1 MTFESLNIAI
11 AIPEIF
17 LLTMACLILVV
28 DVFLSQKKRNF
39 TYVLSQLTL
48 IITFALILT
57 NQTETRVLAFNDLFV
72 QDAMA
77 DALKLFILIISF
89 GVFVYSREYLH
100 ARDIFKGEFYVLGLF
115 SILGMMLM
123 VSANNLLMLYLGLEL
138 LSLCLYALVAFS
150 DSKEH
155 SDSGSGNASEAAM
168 KYFVLGAIASGMLL
182 YGMSILYGLSGSLN
196 LAEIAVAVVQAAEA
210 DNAQNIG
217 MIFALVFIV
226 VALAFKL
233 GAVPFHMWVP
243 DVYHG
248 SPTAVTALIG
258 TAPKLA
264 GFAMLMRLMIEALG
278 GLQADWQQMI
288 IVISVLSMAIG
299 NIFAIAQTNIKRML
313 AYSTISHV
321 GFILLGILAG
331 TPAGYSSAM
340 FYTISYAIMSLGG
353 FGIIML
359 MARRGF
365 EADNITDLAGLNQR
379 SPWFAFIMMIL
390 MLSMAGVPPT
400 VGFWAKL
407 TVLSAVVDIDLIWM
421 AIIAVFFSI
430 VGIFYYLR
438 IIKVMYFDDAIDMQP
453 LECGR
458 DMQIALSTN
467 GLAVLALGLYP
478 AALMSLCVSIF
489 T

>member
-11 AIPEIF
+11 AMPEVF
-17 LLTMACLILVV
+17 LLAMACLVLLV
-28 DVFLSQKKRNF
+28 DVYLPQEKRNL
-39 TYVLSQLTL
+39 TYIFAQFSL
-48 IITFALILT
+48 IITLVLLLG
-57 NQTETRVLAFNDLFV
+57 NQTDTRVLAFNDLFV
-72 QDAMA
+72 QDEMA
-77 DALKLFILIISF
+77 DALKMFIIIISF
-89 GVFVYSREYLH
+89 GVFVYSREYLQE
-100 ARDIFKGEFYVLGLF
+100 RNIFKGEFYVLALF
-115 SILGMMLM
+115 SIVGMMLM

-150 DSKEH
+150 RD
-155 SDSGSGNASEAAM
+155 DGNASEAAM

-182 YGMSILYGLSGSLN
+182 YGMSILYGLSGSLQ
-196 LAEIAVAVVQAAEA
+196 LSEIAHAVIATTNGQGTE
-210 DNAQNIG
+210 NAQNIG
-217 MIFALVFIV
+217 MVFALVFIV

-233 GAVPFHMWVP
+233 GAVPFHMWMP

-264 GFAMLMRLMIEALG
+264 GFAMIMRLMVEALG

-288 IVISVLSMAIG
+288 IVLSVLSLAVG
-299 NIFAIAQTNIKRML
+299 NIIAIAQSNIKRML

-331 TPAGYSSAM
+331 TAEGYSSAM
-340 FYTISYAIMSLGG
+340 FYTITYAMMSLGG
-353 FGIIML
+353 FGVIML
-359 MARRGF
+359 MARQGF

-407 TVLSAVVDIDLIWM
+407 AVLTAVVDVDLVWM
-421 AIIAVFFSI
+421 AVIAVFFSI
-430 VGIFYYLR
+430 IGIFYYLR
-438 IIKVMYFDDAIDMQP
+438 IIKIMYFDEAVESQP
-453 LECGR
+453 LVCGR

-467 GLAVLALGLYP
+467 GLAILALGLYP
-478 AALMSLCVSIF
+478 AALMSLCVAVFS
-489 T
+489 

>member
-11 AIPEIF
+11 ALPEIF
-17 LLTMACLILVV
+17 LMTMACVVLVV
-28 DVFLSQKKRNF
+28 DVYLPQHKRNF
-39 TYVLSQLTL
+39 SYLLSQLTL
-48 IITFALILT
+48 IVAFVLVLT
-57 NQTETRVLAFNDLFV
+57 NQTDARVLAFNDLFV

-89 GVFVYSREYLH
+89 GVFVYSRDYLQ
-100 ARDIFKGEFYVLGLF
+100 ARSIFKGEFYVLGLF
-115 SILGMMLM
+115 SIAGMMLM

-150 DSKEH
+150 RD
-155 SDSGSGNASEAAM
+155 DGNASEAAM

-182 YGMSILYGLSGSLN
+182 YGMSILYGLSGSLQ
-196 LAEIAVAVVQAAEA
+196 LSEIAQTVAQVSAA

-233 GAVPFHMWVP
+233 GAVPFHMWMP

-264 GFAMLMRLMIEALG
+264 GFAMIMRLMVEGLG
-278 GLQADWQQMI
+278 DLHADWQQMI
-288 IVISVLSMAIG
+288 LVLTVLSLAVG
-299 NIFAIAQTNIKRML
+299 NIVAIAQSNIKRML

-331 TPAGYSSAM
+331 TADGYASAM
-340 FYTISYAIMSLGG
+340 FYTITYAMMSLGG

-359 MARRGF
+359 MARQGF
-365 EADNITDLAGLNQR
+365 EADQITDLAGLNKR

-407 TVLSAVVDIDLIWM
+407 AVLNAVLDVSLVWM

-430 VGIFYYLR
+430 IGIFYYLR
-438 IIKVMYFDDAIDMQP
+438 VIKVMYFDEPVETMP
-453 LECGR
+453 LECGT

-467 GLAVLALGLYP
+467 GLAVLLLGIYP
-478 AALMSLCVSIF
+478 AALMALCLSVF
-489 T
+489 N